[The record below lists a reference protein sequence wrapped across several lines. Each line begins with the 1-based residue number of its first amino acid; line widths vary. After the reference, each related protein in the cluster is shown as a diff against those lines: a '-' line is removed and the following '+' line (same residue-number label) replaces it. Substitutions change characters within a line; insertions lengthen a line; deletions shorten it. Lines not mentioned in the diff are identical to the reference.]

1 MNRWVQPDS
10 PGMRQSILRSIV
22 VHRLNPLLGNIV
34 AGRVKVNLSHN
45 LTNQGDSGEC
55 TSQEIFAGWG
65 LWAFRGFVLEAY
77 PLAQVWFGLLSFLT
91 ALPRASAA
99 SASASADP

>member
-1 MNRWVQPDS
+1 VGAARLDQARDETVHLVK
-10 PGMRQSILRSIV
+10 GIV

-45 LTNQGDSGEC
+45 LTNQGDEFWEC

-65 LWAFRGFVLEAY
+65 LWAFRGFVLEKAY
-77 PLAQVWFGLLSFLT
+77 PLAQGLD
-91 ALPRASAA
+91 ALVEFFDGSTTGERRLCFC
-99 SASASADP
+99 